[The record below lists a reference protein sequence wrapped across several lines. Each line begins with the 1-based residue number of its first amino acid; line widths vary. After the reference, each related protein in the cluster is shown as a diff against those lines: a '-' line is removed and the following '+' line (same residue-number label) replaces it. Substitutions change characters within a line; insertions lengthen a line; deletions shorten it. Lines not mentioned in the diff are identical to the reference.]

1 MHSNI
6 KFLIKP
12 LNDDIKSK
20 YENHQHFHSGD
31 SGLDL
36 YNGKVT
42 KVKDNQYE
50 IDFLFQCE
58 MIKYNEDISK
68 NLSFLLVPRSS
79 IVKTNFRMS
88 NSIGVID
95 AGYRGNLKAF
105 VDVINNDFDS
115 PPIVPKEGERMFQII
130 LGSLDPIDSIEI
142 VNGLSETSRGQ
153 GGFGSTGKI

>member
-6 KFLIKP
+6 KFFIKP
-12 LNDDIKSK
+12 LNNDIKTK

-58 MIKYNEDISK
+58 MIKYNEESSK

-105 VDVINNDFDS
+105 VDVINNDSD
-115 PPIVPKEGERMFQII
+115 VPKEGERMFQII
-130 LGSLDPIDSIEI
+130 LGSLEPIDNIEI
-142 VNGLSETSRGQ
+142 ADTLSETSRGH
-153 GGFGSTGKI
+153 GGFGSTGKK

>member
-6 KFLIKP
+6 KFFIKP
-12 LNDDIKSK
+12 LNDDIKTK

-58 MIKYNEDISK
+58 MIKYNEESSK

-105 VDVINNDFDS
+105 VDVINNDSD
-115 PPIVPKEGERMFQII
+115 VPKEGERMFQII
-130 LGSLDPIDSIEI
+130 LGSLEPIDNIEI
-142 VNGLSETSRGQ
+142 VDTLSETSRGH
-153 GGFGSTGKI
+153 GGFGSTGKK